1 MSIRFIFGRA
11 GAGKTH
17 FCLEAVRG
25 HLRRDAVDGPPLIV
39 LVPEQATLQTERALL
54 TADITACHRAEVL
67 SFQRLAH
74 RVLDS
79 SGAPQRQAL
88 SEPARAMVLRHLLQQ
103 RRSSLRYYRRV
114 DRNAGFIDRL
124 AVTITE
130 LIAEAVAPGDLSVQS
145 PSADDPRQAD
155 KLHDLGLMYA
165 AYLEY
170 LGKERVDPSQ
180 YFELATERVPLCGWL
195 RGAMLFMDG
204 FASLSRR
211 ESMLLMAVA
220 RQCQSADIGVLL
232 DPELVAPSGE
242 KEASAAARLFRKTHE
257 TWLDMHEALVQ
268 EGLEIAE
275 PVLLRPAVTPRF
287 ANNPALAALERNSFA
302 VTNFFVP
309 PSGTATQG
317 IELTQWP
324 TQRLEVQYA
333 VSCIQRWVSD
343 ASPPWRYR
351 DMAILVRDL
360 EVYHDLLVGELSA
373 HGIPFFIDRRRP
385 IAHHPLI
392 ELLRGGILLAS
403 ERFSM
408 DAVRLVLKSGLLPM
422 SRDAIDELENYLL
435 AHGLVGSEAWFGSD
449 WMHLRRDAY
458 VRREQNHPSD
468 EVAALAR
475 INTTRRQFADAIKR
489 LAGILPGGMLSGAE
503 WAELLRKWMA
513 ELQVGET
520 LERWT
525 AEATTAGELDLA
537 AQHQQVLRDVP
548 AFLTDLELALPE
560 TPIAMEEFGGILE
573 QGLSRIT
580 LGLTPPTLDQVLI
593 GAIERSRQ
601 PTLKGLI
608 LLGFNEGQFPRK
620 QVEDSVLNDDDRAA
634 MRARGLR
641 VAPPARL
648 QTLDESLL
656 VYIAVTRASHQ
667 LVLTYA
673 AAGADG
679 KELRPSPFIADLRR
693 ACPDLEVVHRAD
705 PLRSGESW
713 DVLNRRDLQT
723 RLAMEMRMPPRKDHK
738 GASAALWNA
747 LYERA
752 RPQLVDDRAARRAFA
767 ALAPI
772 PPVRLTTHALRL
784 PIFQA
789 DENTKKTALVS
800 SISALESYAACPFQ
814 FFARHGL
821 RLRPRQEAALAP
833 VDIGQIRHAILEEFF
848 DEVIATDRP
857 LAGFSDTDIDV
868 TLRESCRRAAK
879 RMSGAGMVSHGRDAH
894 ALRGTHRE
902 LAILLRRQRELAR
915 VSRLATCATEV
926 AFGFG
931 SDGLPAWELTLGEG
945 KPTLRLRGFIDR
957 VDLGRVEGEWFGTV
971 IDYKDSR
978 DKRLDMNK
986 VLHGLALQLP
996 TYLVVLR
1003 EHGLHLLDPRD
1014 RTDQTQIHP
1023 VAALFVNLAQP
1034 YTRKDR
1040 LDAKSN
1046 ADDVPDDSQLE
1057 AESPTKPRG
1066 LINFEHRLVLD
1077 HSLQGGWSE
1086 NYQIFTTKN
1095 AELGRLDQSD
1105 GVSPEMFTAVLGHVE
1120 KQLAVLAGR
1129 IVSGDFDVRPVRLG
1143 SYSPCTWCDMHAVC
1157 REEVGL
1163 TQVRYLPSMKRSAA
1177 LTAME

>member
-17 FCLEAVRG
+17 FCLEAVRR

-54 TADITACHRAEVL
+54 AADIKACHRAEVL

-79 SGAPQRQAL
+79 SGARQRQAL

-103 RRSSLRYYRRV
+103 RRGSLRYYRRV

-130 LIAEAVAPGDLSVQS
+130 LIAEAVAPGDLSVGS
-145 PSADDPRQAD
+145 SSADDPRQAD

-165 AYLEY
+165 AYLDY

-211 ESMLLMAVA
+211 ESMLLMSVA
-220 RQCQSADIGVLL
+220 RQCQRADIGVLL

-257 TWLDMHEALVQ
+257 TWLDMHEAFVR

-275 PVLLRPAVTPRF
+275 PVLLRPQVTPRF
-287 ANNPALAALERNSFA
+287 ANNPALATLERNLFA
-302 VTNFFVP
+302 ATSLPVP
-309 PSGTATQG
+309 TSDTVPQG

-333 VSCIQRWVSD
+333 VSCIQRWVSE

-403 ERFSM
+403 ERFSI
-408 DAVRLVLKSGLLPM
+408 DAVRLVLKSGLLPI

-435 AHGLVGSEAWFGSD
+435 AHGLVGSDAWFGSD

-458 VRREQNHPSD
+458 VRREQKHPSD
-468 EVAALAR
+468 DAAALAR
-475 INTTRRQFADAIKR
+475 INATRRQFAGVVKR
-489 LAGILPGGMLSGAE
+489 LAGISPGGMLSGAE

-513 ELQVGET
+513 ELQVGQT

-525 AEATTAGELDLA
+525 AEATAAGELDLA

-560 TPIAMEEFGGILE
+560 TPIALEEFGGILE

-620 QVEDSVLNDDDRAA
+620 QIEDSVLNDDDRAA
-634 MRARGLR
+634 LRVQGLH

-679 KELRPSPFIADLRR
+679 KELRPSPFIADMCR
-693 ACPDLEVVHRAD
+693 ACRGLEVVHRAD

-723 RLAMEMRMPPRKDHK
+723 RLALEMRMPPRNEGR
-738 GASAALWNA
+738 GASAAVWYA
-747 LYERA
+747 LYDRIRSEMA
-752 RPQLVDDRAARRAFA
+752 KDRAARRAFA

-789 DENTKKTALVS
+789 DEATKRTVLSS
-800 SISALESYAACPFQ
+800 SISALESYAACPYQ
-814 FFARHGL
+814 FLVRHGL

-848 DEVIATDRP
+848 DEVIASERP
-857 LAGFSDTDIDV
+857 LAGFSDMDIDM

-879 RMSGAGMVSHGRDAH
+879 RMSGAGMLSHGRDAH

-915 VSRLATCATEV
+915 VSRLSTSATEV

-931 SDGLPAWELTLGEG
+931 SDGLPALELTLGEG

-957 VDLGRVEGEWFGTV
+957 IDLGRVEDEWFGTV

-996 TYLVVLR
+996 TYLIVLR
-1003 EHGLHLLDPRD
+1003 EHGVHLLEPRD
-1014 RTDQTQIHP
+1014 RSDKTKIHP
-1023 VAALFVNLAQP
+1023 VAALFVSLAQP

-1040 LDAKSN
+1040 LDAETN
-1046 ADDVPDDSQLE
+1046 AEDVSDDSQLE
-1057 AESPTKPRG
+1057 AEHPAKPRG
-1066 LINFEHRLVLD
+1066 LINFDYRLVLD
-1077 HSLQGGWSE
+1077 RSLQSGWSE
-1086 NYQIFTTKN
+1086 NYQLFATK
-1095 AELGRLDQSD
+1095 LGAMGHLDKSD
-1105 GVSPEMFTAVLGHVE
+1105 GMPSKLFAAVLEHVE
-1120 KQLAVLAGR
+1120 KQLAVLAKG

-1143 SYSPCTWCDMHAVC
+1143 SHSPCTWCDMHAVC

-1163 TQVRYLPSMKRSAA
+1163 TDVRYLPSMKRSEA
-1177 LTAME
+1177 LSAMD